1 MLDLLFHRIAAF
13 VKGLVVMTSTMCLH
27 VLFLV
32 LHCRLVRSSLGT
44 RPFLTTWKGSG
55 DTRIIE
61 LSRSPEILG
70 KPQLLRHH
78 VMFKDLL
85 HRHVVACCARLIK
98 DESLSWLWSKHE
110 QRKRKKA

>member
-1 MLDLLFHRIAAF
+1 MAGH
-13 VKGLVVMTSTMCLH
+13 GPPGSTAYA
-27 VLFLV
+27 
-32 LHCRLVRSSLGT
+32 
-44 RPFLTTWKGSG
+44 
-55 DTRIIE
+55 RIIE

-70 KPQLLRHH
+70 KPQFTSH
-78 VMFKDLL
+78 VIFKDSL